1 MIGYNCKYAPLELF
15 SGFGEECFLLNNE
28 AENFDYSNSRL
39 HPNMCSHAKA
49 MLQEISESKVKE
61 VLLTNCC
68 DSSRRVFDAVKS
80 GETEFS
86 YLLDLPSCDGECAV
100 KKLSRQLVELIGKY
114 EKYSG
119 KKFDKEKFLNA
130 FEEPEKIKSEKFVAL
145 LGARSSASLFNVLSK
160 CSPYPVVDLTCASN
174 RSVTKPLVEKDD
186 DISKIM
192 LEYSLSLLRQ
202 TPCMRMQDNRA
213 RRALAENENCVG
225 VVYHTVK
232 FCDYYDFEYSG
243 LNDLSVPVIK
253 IETDFTKQSYGQILT
268 RLEGFFETLEAEKE
282 NAKEN
287 VQVKNGRYF
296 AGIDSG
302 STSTELVVIDKDL
315 NIVKQVTVRTGANA
329 ASGARKALEQSG
341 VSLDDIACLIATGY
355 GRKNIDFADGDIT
368 EITCHAAGAKFLW
381 KDVRNIIDIGGQD
394 SKVICLD
401 SEGRVMNFI
410 MNDKCAAGTG
420 RFLENMAKVLET
432 DMETM
437 AKVGLEYR
445 KDLTISSMCTVFAES
460 EVVSLIAENN
470 SVSDIVHGL
479 NKSVAAKTK
488 ALAGSIKDLKNVM
501 MTGGVA
507 RNSGVVRELEKALD
521 IKLYIPEYPECC
533 GALGAAVLAARQAN
547 GR

>member
-15 SGFGEECFLLNNE
+15 AGFGEECFLLNNE

-49 MLQEISESKVKE
+49 ILQEIHESKVKE
-61 VLLTNCC
+61 VLFTNCC
-68 DSSRRVFDAVKS
+68 DSSRRVFDVLKS
-80 GETEFS
+80 ENVDFS
-86 YLLDLPSCDGECAV
+86 YLLDLPSCSGECAV
-100 KKLSRQLVELIGKY
+100 KKLSRQLVELIEKY
-114 EKYSG
+114 ENYSG

-130 FEEPEKIKSEKFVAL
+130 FEEPVEIKSEKFVAL
-145 LGARSSASLFNVLSK
+145 MGARSSYSLLNVLQK
-160 CSPYPVVDLTCASN
+160 CSPYPVVDLTCAAN
-174 RSVTKPLVEKDD
+174 RSVAKPAVAEDD
-186 DISKIM
+186 DISEIM
-192 LEYSLSLLRQ
+192 LKYSLSLLRQ
-202 TPCMRMQDNRA
+202 TPCMRMQDNSA
-213 RRALAENENCVG
+213 RRALAESENCAG
-225 VVYHTVK
+225 IVYHTVK
-232 FCDYYDFEYSG
+232 FCDYYDFEYSE
-243 LNDLSVPVIK
+243 LKNLSVPVIK

-268 RLEGFFETLEAEKE
+268 RLEGFFETLSAPEDNKKEK
-282 NAKEN
+282 
-287 VQVKNGRYF
+287 VQMKNGRYF
-296 AGIDSG
+296 AGVDSG
-302 STSTELVVIDKDL
+302 STSTELVVIDKDM

-329 ASGARKALEQSG
+329 AAGARKALEQSG
-341 VSLDDIACLIATGY
+341 VSLDDISCLIATGY

-394 SKVICLD
+394 SKVISLD
-401 SEGRVMNFI
+401 ADGRVMNFT

-437 AKVGLEYR
+437 ATVGLEYH

-488 ALAGSIKDLKNVM
+488 ALAGSVKELKNVM

-507 RNSGVVRELEKALD
+507 RNSGVVKELEKILD
-521 IKLYIPEYPECC
+521 LKLYIPEYPECC
-533 GALGAAVLAARQAN
+533 GALGAAVLAARQSD
-547 GR
+547 

>member
-1 MIGYNCKYAPLELF
+1 MIGFNCKYAPLELF
-15 SGFGEECFLLNNE
+15 AGFGEECFLLNDE
-28 AENFDYSNSRL
+28 AENFDYSNSHL

-49 MLQEISESKVKE
+49 MLQEINKGNFKE
-61 VLLTNCC
+61 IILTDCC
-68 DSSRRVFDAVKS
+68 DSSRRVFDALNS
-80 GETEFS
+80 DNGDFS

-100 KKLSRQLVELIGKY
+100 KKFSSELVNLIEKY

-119 KKFDKEKFLNA
+119 KKFDKEKFFNA
-130 FEEPEKIKSEKFVAL
+130 FEEPVKIKSEKFVAL
-145 LGARSSASLFNVLSK
+145 MGARSSASLLDVLKK
-160 CSPYPVVDLTCASN
+160 CSPYPIVDLTCAAN
-174 RSVTKPLVEKDD
+174 RSVAKPDVQIDD
-186 DISKIM
+186 DTAKIM
-192 LEYSLSLLRQ
+192 LKYASSLLRQ

-213 RRALAENENCVG
+213 RRALAENENCEG
-225 VVYHTVK
+225 IVYHTVK
-232 FCDYYDFEYSG
+232 FCDYYDFEYSELKN
-243 LNDLSVPVIK
+243 LNVPIIK
-253 IETDFTKQSYGQILT
+253 IETDFTKQSYGQLLT
-268 RLEGFFETLEAEKE
+268 RLEGFCETLGTEK
-282 NAKEN
+282 KEK
-287 VQVKNGRYF
+287 VQMKNGRYF
-296 AGIDSG
+296 AGVDSG
-302 STSTELVVIDKDL
+302 STSTELVVIDKEM

-329 ASGARKALEQSG
+329 AAGARKALEQSG

-401 SEGRVMNFI
+401 QDGRMTNFI

-432 DMETM
+432 DMDTM
-437 AKVGLEYR
+437 AKVGLDYH

-488 ALAGSIKDLKNVM
+488 ALAGFVKDLKNVM

-507 RNSGVVRELEKALD
+507 RNSGVVSELEKLLD
-521 IKLYIPEYPECC
+521 LKLYIPEYPECC
-533 GALGAAVLAARQAN
+533 GALGAAVLAARQ
-547 GR
+547 GD